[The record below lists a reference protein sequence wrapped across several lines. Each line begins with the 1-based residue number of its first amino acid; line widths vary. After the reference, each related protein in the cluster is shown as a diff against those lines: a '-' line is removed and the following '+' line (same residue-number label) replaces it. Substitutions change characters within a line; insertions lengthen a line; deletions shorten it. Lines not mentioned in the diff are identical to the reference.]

1 MKITEELIKKLK
13 MNKIKITMKK
23 VTTETFTLH
32 LDSLKGL
39 DTGEMDKNIL
49 EIFSHQEGE
58 NIENKYF
65 ISQCNDD
72 KEIFG
77 DPLVVFGKPGE
88 FTDDELKDFFKLV
101 NKDPEFILKKY
112 QEHLKSERK
121 MKQNQKYVPIDPNK
135 LKKWINDQVK
145 LAFYYNYKKP
155 VIVDDPKD
163 LITIDDKA
171 MLIFNMNPKADF
183 EEIYDTLSPKNS
195 EDVEEYILKPLKSFK
210 PLKHLKPKKLNK
222 DISPEDSKDIEE
234 YYLEKDEKILPDK
247 KPSNPEEIDED
258 FSLETLETLEIEE
271 PIISDEEEYV
281 MEEFDRDFPEEEFE
295 PLDNEKY
302 EEKDWIDEE

>member
-1 MKITEELIKKLK
+1 MKITEELIEKLK

-23 VTTETFTLH
+23 VTTETFKLN

-39 DTGEMDKNIL
+39 DTGEMNKNIL
-49 EIFSHQEGE
+49 EILSHQEGE
-58 NIENKYF
+58 SVESKYF
-65 ISQCNDD
+65 IAQCNDN

-112 QEHLKSERK
+112 QEHLKLERK
-121 MKQNQKYVPIDPNK
+121 MEQNQKYVPIDPNK

-145 LAFYYNYKKP
+145 LAFYYNYEKP

-171 MLIFNMNPKADF
+171 KLIFNMNPEADF
-183 EEIYDTLSPKNS
+183 EEIYDTLSPDDS
-195 EDVEEYILKPLKSFK
+195 EDIEEHIDYDEELEPEEIE
-210 PLKHLKPKKLNK
+210 
-222 DISPEDSKDIEE
+222 DISPEDSQVIEE
-234 YYLEKDEKILPDK
+234 YYFGNTDK
-247 KPSNPEEIDED
+247 KPSNSEIAEKLIKECYSSDDDE
-258 FSLETLETLEIEE
+258 FV
-271 PIISDEEEYV
+271 ISDEEEYV
-281 MEEFDRDFPEEEFE
+281 IEEFDRESPEEEFE
-295 PLDNEKY
+295 PLDDEKY

>member
-1 MKITEELIKKLK
+1 MKITEELIEKLK

-49 EIFSHQEGE
+49 ELFSHQEGE

-121 MKQNQKYVPIDPNK
+121 MEQNQKYVPIDPNK

-155 VIVDDPKD
+155 VIVDNPKD

-183 EEIYDTLSPKNS
+183 EEIYDTLSPDDS
-195 EDVEEYILKPLKSFK
+195 EIVEEYYFGS
-210 PLKHLKPKKLNK
+210 N
-222 DISPEDSKDIEE
+222 
-234 YYLEKDEKILPDK
+234 DK
-247 KPSNPEEIDED
+247 KPSNSEIAEKLIKKHYSSDDDE
-258 FSLETLETLEIEE
+258 LV
-271 PIISDEEEYV
+271 ISDEEEYV
-281 MEEFDRDFPEEEFE
+281 MEEFDRDSPEEEFE
-295 PLDNEKY
+295 PLDDEKY
-302 EEKDWIDEE
+302 EKKDWIDEE

>member
-39 DTGEMDKNIL
+39 NTGEMDKNIL

-112 QEHLKSERK
+112 QEHLKSKGK
-121 MKQNQKYVPIDPNK
+121 MEQNQKYVPIDPNK

-195 EDVEEYILKPLKSFK
+195 EEVEEYILKPLKSFK

-234 YYLEKDEKILPDK
+234 YYLEKDEKTLPDK
-247 KPSNPEEIDED
+247 KPSNPEEIDDD
-258 FSLETLETLEIEE
+258 FSLETLEIEE

-281 MEEFDRDFPEEEFE
+281 MEEFDRDSPEEEFE
-295 PLDNEKY
+295 PLNDEKY

>member
-32 LDSLKGL
+32 LDSLKDL

-112 QEHLKSERK
+112 QEHLKSKGK
-121 MKQNQKYVPIDPNK
+121 MEQNQKYVPIDPNK

-195 EDVEEYILKPLKSFK
+195 EDVAEYILKPLKSFK
-210 PLKHLKPKKLNK
+210 PLKPLKPKKLNK
-222 DISPEDSKDIEE
+222 NILSKDSEDIEE
-234 YYLEKDEKILPDK
+234 YYLEEDDEILSDE
-247 KPSNPEEIDED
+247 KPSNSEIAEKLIKESYPPDDDE
-258 FSLETLETLEIEE
+258 L
-271 PIISDEEEYV
+271 IISDEEEYV
-281 MEEFDRDFPEEEFE
+281 MEEFDRDSPEEEFE
-295 PLDNEKY
+295 PLDDEKY

>member
-32 LDSLKGL
+32 LDSLKDL

-112 QEHLKSERK
+112 QEHLKSKGK
-121 MKQNQKYVPIDPNK
+121 MEQNQKYVPIDPNK
-135 LKKWINDQVK
+135 LKKWINDQVR

-171 MLIFNMNPKADF
+171 MLIFNMNPEADF
-183 EEIYDTLSPKNS
+183 EEIYDTLSPKDS
-195 EDVEEYILKPLKSFK
+195 E
-210 PLKHLKPKKLNK
+210 
-222 DISPEDSKDIEE
+222 DIEE
-234 YYLEKDEKILPDK
+234 YIECDK
-247 KPSNPEEIDED
+247 
-258 FSLETLETLEIEE
+258 E

-281 MEEFDRDFPEEEFE
+281 MEEFDKDSPEEEFE
-295 PLDNEKY
+295 PLDDEKY

>member
-49 EIFSHQEGE
+49 ELFSHQEGE

-112 QEHLKSERK
+112 QEHLKSKGK
-121 MKQNQKYVPIDPNK
+121 MEQNQKYVPIDPNK

-183 EEIYDTLSPKNS
+183 EEIYDTLSPKDS

-210 PLKHLKPKKLNK
+210 PLKPLKPKKLNK

-247 KPSNPEEIDED
+247 KPSNPEEIDEN
-258 FSLETLETLEIEE
+258 FSLETLEIEE

-281 MEEFDRDFPEEEFE
+281 MEEFDRDSPEEEFE
-295 PLDNEKY
+295 PLDDEDY
-302 EEKDWIDEE
+302 QEKDWIDEE

>member
-1 MKITEELIKKLK
+1 MKITEELIEKLK

-112 QEHLKSERK
+112 QEHLKSKGK
-121 MKQNQKYVPIDPNK
+121 MEQNQKYVPIDPNK

-155 VIVDDPKD
+155 VIVDNPKD

-183 EEIYDTLSPKNS
+183 EEIYDTLSPDDS
-195 EDVEEYILKPLKSFK
+195 EIVEECYLL
-210 PLKHLKPKKLNK
+210 
-222 DISPEDSKDIEE
+222 DDEE
-234 YYLEKDEKILPDK
+234 LE
-247 KPSNPEEIDED
+247 PEEIDED
-258 FSLETLETLEIEE
+258 ISPKDSEIIEE
-271 PIISDEEEYV
+271 YYFGSNDKKPSNSEIAEKLIKERYPSDDDELVISDEEEYA
-281 MEEFDRDFPEEEFE
+281 MEEFDRDSPEEEFE